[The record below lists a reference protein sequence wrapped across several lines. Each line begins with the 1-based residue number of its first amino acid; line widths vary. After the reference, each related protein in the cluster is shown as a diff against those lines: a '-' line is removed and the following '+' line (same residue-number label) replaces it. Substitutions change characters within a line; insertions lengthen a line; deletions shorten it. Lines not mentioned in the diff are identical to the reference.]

1 MKFKRPDDLKKA
13 IGQRLKAARSA
24 SGLNQTQ
31 VAKEL
36 RLKSQSVVSNW
47 ESGALESW
55 ADYLD
60 GIADLYGLD
69 IDALR
74 PLADVR
80 SMEELEGVE
89 SPDVTPKRELSP
101 FVKIPEYD
109 IRLSAGGG
117 ALAADEDAIAYW
129 SFPREYLENE
139 VRAPLSSL
147 GVVTVEGD
155 SMYPTLSSGDR
166 VLVDRSET
174 NPAKP
179 GVYAIFDSNATV
191 VKRIEKVPASDPVEV
206 VLISDNKNH
215 NQYRVPADLVTV
227 IGRVVWFARR
237 L

>member
-1 MKFKRPDDLKKA
+1 MKIERSDELKKA
-13 IGQRLKAARSA
+13 IGRRLREGRTAR
-24 SGLNQTQ
+24 GLNQTE
-31 VAKEL
+31 VAREL
-36 RLKSQSVVSNW
+36 GLKSQSVVSNW

-60 GIADLYGLD
+60 GIADLYGLE
-69 IDALR
+69 IDTLR

-80 SMEELEGVE
+80 SVDELEAVE
-89 SPDVTPKRELSP
+89 SPEVAPKREPST
-101 FVKIPEYD
+101 FVQIPEYD

-117 ALAADEDAIAYW
+117 SIATDADAIAYW

-147 GVVTVEGD
+147 GVVTIEGD
-155 SMYPTLSSGDR
+155 SMFPTLSSGDR

-191 VKRIEKVPASDPVEV
+191 VKRIEKVPASDPAEV